1 MNQQFLKFL
10 FLLLIVSTNAFA
22 IEEFSVN
29 SDSSFN
35 PTYKNK
41 FSFLVGINPSVQ
53 KASDIENFTFSYGK
67 KNEDYWIDTNIILTN
82 GVFSKITTNNESAT
96 GVLGPDV
103 NNTKSSLITI
113 GAGIGRESR
122 YIQSL
127 LPFKDLYELMAAD
140 LTYNI
145 LNEKVSAK
153 TFKGFGMLAKFSLYK
168 KFSDY
173 VSLGTQFTYNLSA
186 VKRSSDNE
194 NEGSSARSLTLSYL
208 TIGFDL
214 SFFL

>member
-1 MNQQFLKFL
+1 MNKHFLKIFFL
-10 FLLLIVSTNAFA
+10 FISLATNAFA

-41 FSFLVGINPSVQ
+41 FSFLLGINPSVQ
-53 KASDIENFTFSYGK
+53 KASDIENFTFAYGK
-67 KNEDYWIDTNIILTN
+67 KVEDYWIDTNILLTK
-82 GVFSKITTNNESAT
+82 GLFSKLTTNNESAT
-96 GVLGPDV
+96 GVPSSDV
-103 NNTKSSLITI
+103 NNTKSTLITI

-122 YIQSL
+122 YVQSL
-127 LPFKDLYELMAAD
+127 LPFKDLYEVMAAD

-145 LNEKVSAK
+145 LKEKTSEK

-194 NEGSSARSLTLSYL
+194 NEISSARSLTLSYL